1 MSVVPFGIAGS
12 GVAVMT
18 TPGRW
23 LRELREELHLT
34 RSAVERLTGD
44 MASRSAN
51 ERYRIRRGRLT
62 DIEEDRSPPDIFEV
76 ESLCECCKVPYSS
89 VLEAY
94 GVRLAEIHPPGNH
107 THPPVSAEQ
116 GWTLADADPPFSS
129 TFQNHVSFDTTRLV
143 TESAEELG
151 IPAVVRSRLDNG
163 HFRLGII
170 GLNDDTMNGLVPAGS
185 VVVIDKSRNDVEMG
199 EWKSIL
205 ERPIY
210 FVWHE
215 RGYSCS
221 WCNVVRDTLF
231 IVPHP
236 TSQQPVMIFK
246 MPRAATVIGRV
257 IHVWPPLVV
266 RKSRV
271 S

>member
-1 MSVVPFGIAGS
+1 
-12 GVAVMT
+12 MT

-34 RSAVERLTGD
+34 RSAVERLTGNI
-44 MASRSAN
+44 ANRSAN

-76 ESLCECCKVPYSS
+76 ESLCECCKVPYGS

-94 GVRLAEIHPPGNH
+94 GVRLGVNHSTQNAERSSEPG
-107 THPPVSAEQ
+107 EQ
-116 GWTLADADPPFSS
+116 GWALSDADPPFSS
-129 TFQNHVSFDTTRLV
+129 TFQNNISFDATRLV

-151 IPAVVRSRLDNG
+151 VPAAVRTRLDGG
-163 HFRLGII
+163 HFRLGIV
-170 GLNDDTMNGLVPAGS
+170 GLHDDTMDDLVPAGS
-185 VVVIDKSRNDVEMG
+185 VVVIDKSRNNVEMG
-199 EWKSIL
+199 EWKSIQ

-221 WCNVVRDTLF
+221 WCNVVRETLF

-266 RKSRV
+266 GKDAE
-271 S
+271 